1 MKKGQKCPKF
11 AFLAIGKE
19 SVNEMNFEA
28 LQSVVLGQGGA
39 LLVLLA
45 WLVWALKEIRRLQR
59 QCNRRTEDYIDLIT
73 EFSSVKIPARRRGES
88 QDEDLTNNGV

>member
-1 MKKGQKCPKF
+1 
-11 AFLAIGKE
+11 
-19 SVNEMNFEA
+19 VNGMNFEA

-73 EFSSVKIPARRRGES
+73 EYSGVKVPRRRGED
-88 QDEDLTNNGV
+88 QQEDITNNGV